1 MTITHIQIVKLLN
14 DIATNHE
21 MIKSFGFGDIWE
33 EGATEQ
39 LESVVLWGIDLEHKI
54 EKNTANQTATI
65 DLNYK
70 LLIMDLVDKGEDMEN
85 DVLSDTLQIAL
96 DVLAILD
103 YKTFQDKYSFSYSN
117 IKPFT
122 ERLDSEYTGHE
133 VDITFK
139 IPFDNDVCQIPLTAI
154 QTINN

>member
-1 MTITHIQIVKLLN
+1 MTITHNQIVKLLN
-14 DIATNHE
+14 DIATNHQ
-21 MIKSFGFGDIWE
+21 MINGFGFGDIWE
-33 EGATEQ
+33 EGATET
-39 LESVVLWGIDLEHKI
+39 LDTVVLWGIDMEHKI

-70 LLIMDLVDKGEDMEN
+70 LLLMDLVDKGEGNEN
-85 DVLSDTLQIAL
+85 DVLSDTLQITL

-103 YKTFQDKYSFSYSN
+103 YKLYQDKYSFSYSN

-122 ERLDSEYTGHE
+122 ERLDHEYTGHE

-139 IPFDNDVCQIPLTAI
+139 IPFDNNVCQIPLTSI
-154 QTINN
+154 PTINN